1 MSKTLGQF
9 IREAREKRGMRG
21 EDLAIAIGVSKN
33 HISAI
38 ERDLLVHGPAADM
51 MVQIS
56 DALNDRSLLIAYLEH
71 NPVYQSVIPQIFPAL
86 NNIRRDPAIIFTRFA
101 AEARESAEAASILAE
116 IFSNAEPH
124 RTPNF
129 CEVLKAK
136 LEQVV
141 DVQRCAEILF
151 VQLIAAGVIDEADR
165 CDIHDRQ
172 QRKCIEKG
180 HHKPEVA
187 A

>member
-1 MSKTLGQF
+1 MNKTLGQA

-21 EDLAIAIGVSKN
+21 EDLAEALGVSKMKV
-33 HISAI
+33 SDI
-38 ERDLLVHGPAADM
+38 ERDKLVHGLAADT
-51 MVQIS
+51 MVKIAT
-56 DALNDRSLLIAYLEH
+56 ALNDRSLLITYLEH
-71 NPVYQSVIPQIFPAL
+71 NPVYQSVIPQIFPDL

-101 AEARESAEAASILAE
+101 AEAAEAREAASILAE

-151 VQLIAAGVIDEADR
+151 VQLIASGVISEADR
-165 CDIHDRQ
+165 CEIHDRQ
-172 QRKCIEKG
+172 QRKCEEKG
-180 HHKPEVA
+180 HHKAVA

>member
-1 MSKTLGQF
+1 MSKTLGQI
-9 IREAREKRGMRG
+9 IRESREKRGMRG
-21 EDLAIAIGVSKN
+21 EDLATAIGVSKTQ
-33 HISAI
+33 ISAI
-38 ERDLLVHGPAADM
+38 ERDTLVHGPSASM
-51 MVQIS
+51 MVQIAE
-56 DALNDRSLLIAYLEH
+56 ALNDRSLLISYLEN

-101 AEARESAEAASILAE
+101 AEAREAAEAASILAE

-129 CEVLKAK
+129 CEVLKAQ

-172 QRKCIEKG
+172 QRKCVEKG

>member
-1 MSKTLGQF
+1 MKTLGQAIVESRKSKG
-9 IREAREKRGMRG
+9 IR
-21 EDLAIAIGVSKN
+21 AIEIAEHLGVSATTM
-33 HISAI
+33 STI
-38 ERDLLVHGPAADM
+38 ENDTLRDGVNPETVVKIADF
-51 MVQIS
+51 
-56 DALNDRSLLIAYLEH
+56 LNDRSILTTYLEL
-71 NPVYQSVIPQIFPAL
+71 NPVYRSIIPKIFPDL

-116 IFSNAEPH
+116 IFSNAEPS

-151 VQLIAAGVIDEADR
+151 LQLIVAGVIDDADR
-165 CDIHDRQ
+165 CDIHVRQ
-172 QRKCIEKG
+172 QQKCVDHG
-180 HHKPEVA
+180 HHKMEVA